1 MNDDVMPPEFTKNK
15 GSKPQMLEYINAN
28 RQHKKPPQEEP
39 KEEESEQEEE
49 QEEEEEAIELSP
61 IEEIIET
68 YIKDRK
74 YNKYVNN
81 IYDLFEEEF
90 LTFLDDTKTSIPGN
104 TIERLDELF
113 NANFNAF
120 NALSL
125 RK

>member
-1 MNDDVMPPEFTKNK
+1 MPPEFTKNK

-39 KEEESEQEEE
+39 PQEELKEEEPEEE
-49 QEEEEEAIELSP
+49 QEEKEEEIELFP

-74 YNKYVNN
+74 YKKYANN